1 LSNWTSQI
9 EEHIHPKAGLKVHVY
24 HEGGRNVSASY
35 LAKCDVVITTYQ
47 VISADISSTKKQA
60 QITDDEDF
68 SDEPQAKRRKT
79 NSKGLHSIKFKVFW
93 NNQWFVTSINCSIA
107 CNSG

>member
-1 LSNWTSQI
+1 MSNWTSQI

-47 VISADISSTKKQA
+47 VVSAENPSTKKRA
-60 QITDDEDF
+60 QTYDEDF
-68 SDEPQAKRRKT
+68 SDEPQAKKRKT
-79 NSKGLHSIKFKVFW
+79 NGKGLCSIKFKVSGIAGDSKI
-93 NNQWFVTSINCSIA
+93 VANCSIA
-107 CNSG
+107 CNS